1 MSPLLYHVVH
11 FTTGL
16 HHTAVIL
23 HILFIATFNTNSV
36 QSFNSSCIRAVF
48 LTATKVVS
56 EFIVTLAAGLRLLY
70 PIVNEAAK
78 PSCKNLSLIL
88 EQGPYPI

>member
-36 QSFNSSCIRAVF
+36 QFFNSSCIRAVF
-48 LTATKVVS
+48 PP
-56 EFIVTLAAGLRLLY
+56 RHY
-70 PIVNEAAK
+70 VNSMSQNCSMQNIFFFTQAIALEHEKDILFRHEASVICVFA
-78 PSCKNLSLIL
+78 I
-88 EQGPYPI
+88 